1 LFKFCQKPIILSVFW
16 VAVLIFGGILFLAN
30 RAYASCICRD
40 SSWDYSAVTTE
51 SNCEAMCSNHDGVA
65 SFATPAPQECP
76 LGQALNP
83 DTGSCEQSVIL
94 PPASD
99 DFGTQGCPANPCPGG
114 YSCNTDTGTCEISP
128 YEPGT
133 GDFGKTLPGK
143 GDFGKTV
150 PSGGGLSNVSLPNF
164 IGVTSISE
172 LILKIVRFLMAL
184 AIPFAIFMLVWAGF
198 LFATAQ
204 GSEEKINKAKR
215 NLIWTVVGIAV
226 ILASEVIVD
235 YISEILGAGG
245 AGRGSALMNRIKTVL
260 NEITVLLFV
269 LVTVYFGWGVVKY
282 VRAAGDEKAIAE
294 GKKHMLW
301 GIIGMAV
308 MAGAW
313 GIVRIIQ
320 EFVK

>member
-1 LFKFCQKPIILSVFW
+1 MFKFCQKPIILLSASW
-16 VAVLIFGGILFLAN
+16 VAVLILGSFLFLAKTGVN
-30 RAYASCICRD
+30 EVLAETMVECQCQEGQNNFYVKDCEECDFRCQASGGVSICRSEGPTGCGD
-40 SSWDYSAVTTE
+40 GPSCVYPEICDNGQCVIRDYEAPPEPDVESSDTSGLRISTPSSDTE
-51 SNCEAMCSNHDGVA
+51 GLSS
-65 SFATPAPQECP
+65 S
-76 LGQALNP
+76 
-83 DTGSCEQSVIL
+83 
-94 PPASD
+94 
-99 DFGTQGCPANPCPGG
+99 
-114 YSCNTDTGTCEISP
+114 
-128 YEPGT
+128 
-133 GDFGKTLPGK
+133 KGK
-143 GDFGKTV
+143 GLD
-150 PSGGGLSNVSLPNF
+150 NVSLPNF

-204 GSEEKINKAKR
+204 GSEEKINTAKR

-260 NEITVLLFV
+260 NGITVLLFV